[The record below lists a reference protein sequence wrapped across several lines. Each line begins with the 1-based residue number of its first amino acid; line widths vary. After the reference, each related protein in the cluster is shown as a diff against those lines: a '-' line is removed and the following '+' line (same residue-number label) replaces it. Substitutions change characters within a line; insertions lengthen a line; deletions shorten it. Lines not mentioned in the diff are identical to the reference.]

1 MCRAEEFSASESA
14 NDQPK
19 VKDVNETNCAAQRY
33 FYKLL
38 ELNDN
43 AMVKNLKYVH

>member
-19 VKDVNETNCAAQRY
+19 VKDVNETNCASFSRCPTVFLQT
-33 FYKLL
+33 LG
-38 ELNDN
+38 
-43 AMVKNLKYVH
+43 VKRQCNG